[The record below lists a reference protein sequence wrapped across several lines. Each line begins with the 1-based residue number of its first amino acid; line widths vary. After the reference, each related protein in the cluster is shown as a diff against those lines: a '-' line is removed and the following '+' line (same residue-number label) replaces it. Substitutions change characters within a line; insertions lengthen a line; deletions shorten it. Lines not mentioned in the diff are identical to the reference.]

1 MRGEYIL
8 KEERA
13 EPEELSEDEPPSSLL
28 PEPDFSL
35 EEALELVGLNDGIDE
50 QLLDHADVDGT
61 DDRDLKNKTTTTS
74 QPTPTVN
81 DQANNEASNN
91 SKDKLIIAKDEG
103 AEEEEEEV
111 EEEVDD
117 DDDGLSNLDSNID
130 ELEAASAAVDLLEG
144 RLADIFGDIP
154 SPVEIDPEDNF
165 NPKPYAQFAGK
176 REVIGHTDVQVI
188 VVLLH

>member
-1 MRGEYIL
+1 MIYSLFSFFL
-8 KEERA
+8 K
-13 EPEELSEDEPPSSLL
+13 
-28 PEPDFSL
+28 
-35 EEALELVGLNDGIDE
+35 E

-165 NPKPYAQFAGK
+165 NPKPYAQ
-176 REVIGHTDVQVI
+176 VS
-188 VVLLH
+188 